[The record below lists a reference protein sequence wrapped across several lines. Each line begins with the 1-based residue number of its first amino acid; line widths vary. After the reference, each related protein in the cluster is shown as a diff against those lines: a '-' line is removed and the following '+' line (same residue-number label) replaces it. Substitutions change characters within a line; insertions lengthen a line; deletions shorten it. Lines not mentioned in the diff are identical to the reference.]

1 MSRRLLP
8 LLVVALLCLGAEPA
22 AAACSGATTTPTASN
37 LAGVRSATLCLVN
50 ERRAQAG
57 LPALASDRQLEDAA
71 TRFSRQMVAERFFSH
86 VGRDG
91 STLGSRVRA
100 SGYLSGLSS
109 WAIGEN
115 IAYGSGSYANAAK
128 IVQMWMESPGH
139 RANVLSGRFRAIGVG
154 IATGTP
160 RGSDG
165 ATYTTDFG
173 SAVRSGAPAGS
184 AAQLSPPA
192 TSHHRK
198 VKKKR
203 RKAARLTRRSCRRVL
218 RSRRAK
224 RAQKRRCA
232 RYLRRQRGHRRRG

>member
-22 AAACSGATTTPTASN
+22 AAACSGGTTTPTASN
-37 LAGVRSATLCLVN
+37 LAGVRSATLCLLN

-71 TRFSRQMVAERFFSH
+71 TRFSAQMVAQRFFSH

-139 RANVLSGRFRAIGVG
+139 RANILNGRFRAIGLG
-154 IATGTP
+154 IVTGTP
-160 RGSDG
+160 RGTDG

-173 SAVRSGAPAGS
+173 STVRSGPPAGS
-184 AAQLSPPA
+184 AAQAPA
-192 TSHHRK
+192 PVTSHHRK
-198 VKKKR
+198 AKKKK
-203 RKAARLTRRSCRRVL
+203 RKAARLTRRSCRRVV

-232 RYLRRQRGHRRRG
+232 RYLRRQRAHRRKR

>member
-22 AAACSGATTTPTASN
+22 SAACSGAATAPMASN
-37 LAGVRSATLCLVN
+37 LAGVRSATLCLLN

-71 TRFSRQMVAERFFSH
+71 TRFSRRMVAERFFSH
-86 VGRDG
+86 VAPDG
-91 STLGSRVRA
+91 STMGVRVRA
-100 SGYLSGLSS
+100 SGYLNGLSS

-115 IAYGSGSYANAAK
+115 ITYGSGSYANAAK

-139 RANVLSGRFRAIGVG
+139 RANILSGRFRAVGVG
-154 IATGTP
+154 IVTGTP
-160 RGSDG
+160 RGSGG

-184 AAQLSPPA
+184 ATQSSPPA

-198 VKKKR
+198 SR
-203 RKAARLTRRSCRRVL
+203 RSSARL
-218 RSRRAK
+218 RA
-224 RAQKRRCA
+224 
-232 RYLRRQRGHRRRG
+232 